1 MICVVFV
8 GIMVIATVV
17 IVVIIMVVTVANC
30 SIVVIYNRK
39 TGKDHGN
46 HYIMMGYI

>member
-30 SIVVIYNRK
+30 SIGVIYRK

-46 HYIMMGYI
+46 YYIMMRYI